1 MIFPITEEN
10 ENVLLYVLDIY
21 DKTQQIFSVNK
32 ENSTEYLDIVNYIE
46 LNFTKQDILRIL
58 IKLNSHYIETHS
70 N

>member
-58 IKLNSHYIETHS
+58 IKLNIH
-70 N
+70 